1 MNEIKQPVYPRTQHP
16 FRNDDWRIS
25 DFYYVFRDLQ
35 TKKLSLFQFE
45 FDEEGCL
52 RNKDEEINKTI
63 DNYLHVEEITSKE
76 WKEILKLVE
85 TFSPRR
91 RFIIDQSPI
100 LYKNTIRIKIIPT
113 KKAVDQINKEIE
125 LDNKRVLA
133 EYQADYKA
141 WQEYEAKK
149 NLQLAIDHI
158 VDIGL
163 KLNEKLISA
172 TSSVEVFKKTIK
184 KKPRIE
190 GDR

>member
-1 MNEIKQPVYPRTQHP
+1 MNEIKQPVYPRTQQP
-16 FRNDDWRIS
+16 FPTDDWRIS
-25 DFYYVFRDLQ
+25 DFYYVFRDIQ

-85 TFSPRR
+85 TFSSRR

-100 LYKNTIRIKIIPT
+100 LYKNTIRIKILPT

-141 WQEYEAKK
+141 WQEYESAKK
-149 NLQLAIDHI
+149 LSGFVNQM
-158 VDIGL
+158 VDLG
-163 KLNEKLISA
+163 EKLISA
-172 TSSVEVFKKTIK
+172 TSSVEVFRKSAK
-184 KKPRIE
+184 KK
-190 GDR
+190 